1 LNIFK
6 FIQMMIL
13 GLVIIFMI
21 IFIVFISNTEKDELE
36 TVIDLFDKS
45 NEITVIS
52 SKLNEYIANNHYT
65 KGKHFLM
72 FSIIRSLTNKKK
84 LELTIAM
91 RQYFINNNLQ
101 ITMEIIENEIT
112 NIDNNITTYRSNLN
126 SKLSQILHLD
136 NSIITVV

>member
-1 LNIFK
+1 
-6 FIQMMIL
+6 MMIL
-13 GLVIIFMI
+13 GLVIIVMI
-21 IFIVFISNTEKDELE
+21 ILIVFISNTEKDELE

-84 LELTIAM
+84 LQLTIAM
-91 RQYFINNNLQ
+91 RQYFIKNNLQ
-101 ITMEIIENEIT
+101 ITMEI
-112 NIDNNITTYRSNLN
+112 IDNNITTYRSNLN

>member
-1 LNIFK
+1 
-6 FIQMMIL
+6 MMIL
-13 GLVIIFMI
+13 GLVIIVMI
-21 IFIVFISNTEKDELE
+21 ILIVFISNTEKDELE

-84 LELTIAM
+84 LQLTIAM

-101 ITMEIIENEIT
+101 ITMEII
-112 NIDNNITTYRSNLN
+112 DNNIITYRSNLN

>member
-1 LNIFK
+1 
-6 FIQMMIL
+6 MMIL
-13 GLVIIFMI
+13 ELVIIVMI
-21 IFIVFISNTEKDELE
+21 ILIVFISNTEKDELE
-36 TVIDLFDKS
+36 TIIDLFDKS

-65 KGKHFLM
+65 KGKHYLM
-72 FSIIRSLTNKKK
+72 YSIIRSLTNKKK
-84 LELTIAM
+84 LQLIIAM

-101 ITMEIIENEIT
+101 ITMEI
-112 NIDNNITTYRSNLN
+112 IDNNITTYRSNLN

>member
-1 LNIFK
+1 
-6 FIQMMIL
+6 MMIL
-13 GLVIIFMI
+13 GLVIIVMI
-21 IFIVFISNTEKDELE
+21 ILIVFISNTEKDELK
-36 TVIDLFDKS
+36 TIIDLFDKS

-65 KGKHFLM
+65 KGKHYLM
-72 FSIIRSLTNKKK
+72 YSIIRSLTNKKK
-84 LELTIAM
+84 LQLTIAM

-112 NIDNNITTYRSNLN
+112 NIITYRSNLN

>member
-1 LNIFK
+1 
-6 FIQMMIL
+6 MMIL
-13 GLVIIFMI
+13 ELVIIVMI
-21 IFIVFISNTEKDELE
+21 ILIVFISNTEKDELE
-36 TVIDLFDKS
+36 TIIDLFDKS

-84 LELTIAM
+84 LQLIIAM

-112 NIDNNITTYRSNLN
+112 NIITYHSNLN

>member
-1 LNIFK
+1 
-6 FIQMMIL
+6 MMIL
-13 GLVIIFMI
+13 ELVIIVMI
-21 IFIVFISNTEKDELE
+21 ILIVFISNTEKDELE
-36 TVIDLFDKS
+36 TIIDLFDKS

-84 LELTIAM
+84 LQLIIAM

-112 NIDNNITTYRSNLN
+112 NITTYHSNLN

>member
-1 LNIFK
+1 
-6 FIQMMIL
+6 MMIL
-13 GLVIIFMI
+13 ELVIIVMI
-21 IFIVFISNTEKDELE
+21 ILIVFISNTEKDELE
-36 TVIDLFDKS
+36 TIIDLFDKS

-84 LELTIAM
+84 LQLTIAM

-101 ITMEIIENEIT
+101 ITMEIIENKIT
-112 NIDNNITTYRSNLN
+112 NIITYHSNLN

>member
-1 LNIFK
+1 
-6 FIQMMIL
+6 MMIL
-13 GLVIIFMI
+13 GLVIIVMI
-21 IFIVFISNTEKDELE
+21 ILIVFISNTEKDELE

-84 LELTIAM
+84 LQLTIAM
-91 RQYFINNNLQ
+91 RQYFIKNNLQ

-112 NIDNNITTYRSNLN
+112 NIITYRSNLN

>member
-1 LNIFK
+1 
-6 FIQMMIL
+6 MMIL

-52 SKLNEYIANNHYT
+52 SKLNEYIANNHYS

-72 FSIIRSLTNKKK
+72 YSIIRSLTNKKK
-84 LELTIAM
+84 LQLIIAM

-112 NIDNNITTYRSNLN
+112 NITTYRSNLN

>member
-1 LNIFK
+1 
-6 FIQMMIL
+6 MMIL
-13 GLVIIFMI
+13 GLVIIVMI
-21 IFIVFISNTEKDELE
+21 ILIVFISNTEKDELE
-36 TVIDLFDKS
+36 TIIDLFDKS

-65 KGKHFLM
+65 KGKHYLM
-72 FSIIRSLTNKKK
+72 YSIIRSLTNKKK
-84 LELTIAM
+84 LQLIIAM

-101 ITMEIIENEIT
+101 ITMEII
-112 NIDNNITTYRSNLN
+112 DNNIITYRSNLN

>member
-1 LNIFK
+1 
-6 FIQMMIL
+6 MMIL
-13 GLVIIFMI
+13 GLVIIVMI
-21 IFIVFISNTEKDELE
+21 ILIVFISNTEKDELK
-36 TVIDLFDKS
+36 TIIDLFDKS

-84 LELTIAM
+84 LQLIIAM

-112 NIDNNITTYRSNLN
+112 NIITYHSNLN

>member
-1 LNIFK
+1 
-6 FIQMMIL
+6 MMIL
-13 GLVIIFMI
+13 ELVIIVMI
-21 IFIVFISNTEKDELE
+21 ILIVFISNTEKDELK
-36 TVIDLFDKS
+36 TIIDLFDKS

-65 KGKHFLM
+65 KGKHYLM
-72 FSIIRSLTNKKK
+72 YSIIRSLTNKKK
-84 LELTIAM
+84 LQLTIAM
-91 RQYFINNNLQ
+91 RQYFIKNNLQ

-112 NIDNNITTYRSNLN
+112 NIITYRSNLN

>member
-1 LNIFK
+1 
-6 FIQMMIL
+6 MMIL
-13 GLVIIFMI
+13 ELVIIVMI
-21 IFIVFISNTEKDELE
+21 ILIVFISNTEKDELE

-84 LELTIAM
+84 LQLTIAM

-101 ITMEIIENEIT
+101 ITMEIIENKIT
-112 NIDNNITTYRSNLN
+112 NIITYHSNLN

>member
-1 LNIFK
+1 
-6 FIQMMIL
+6 MIL
-13 GLVIIFMI
+13 GLVIIVMI
-21 IFIVFISNTEKDELE
+21 ILIVFISNTEKDELE

-84 LELTIAM
+84 LQLTIAM
-91 RQYFINNNLQ
+91 RQYFIKNNLQ
-101 ITMEIIENEIT
+101 ITMEIIENKIT
-112 NIDNNITTYRSNLN
+112 NIITYHSNLN

>member
-1 LNIFK
+1 
-6 FIQMMIL
+6 MMIL
-13 GLVIIFMI
+13 ELVIIVMI
-21 IFIVFISNTEKDELE
+21 ILIVFISNTEKDELE

-65 KGKHFLM
+65 KGKHYLM
-72 FSIIRSLTNKKK
+72 YSIIRSLTNKKK
-84 LELTIAM
+84 LQLTIAM

-101 ITMEIIENEIT
+101 ITMEIIENNIIT
-112 NIDNNITTYRSNLN
+112 YHSNLN

-136 NSIITVV
+136 NSIIKVV

>member
-1 LNIFK
+1 
-6 FIQMMIL
+6 MMIL
-13 GLVIIFMI
+13 GLVIIVMI
-21 IFIVFISNTEKDELE
+21 ILIVFISNTEKDELK
-36 TVIDLFDKS
+36 TIIDLFDKS

-84 LELTIAM
+84 LQLIIAM

-112 NIDNNITTYRSNLN
+112 NIITYRSNLN

>member
-1 LNIFK
+1 
-6 FIQMMIL
+6 MMIL
-13 GLVIIFMI
+13 ELVIIVMI
-21 IFIVFISNTEKDELE
+21 ILIVFISNTEKDELE
-36 TVIDLFDKS
+36 TIIDLFDKS

-65 KGKHFLM
+65 KGKHYLM
-72 FSIIRSLTNKKK
+72 YSIIRSLTNKKK
-84 LELTIAM
+84 LQLTIAM

-101 ITMEIIENEIT
+101 ITMEIIEN
-112 NIDNNITTYRSNLN
+112 NIITYRSNLN

>member
-13 GLVIIFMI
+13 GLVIIVMI
-21 IFIVFISNTEKDELE
+21 ILIVFISNTEKDELE

-84 LELTIAM
+84 LQLTIAM
-91 RQYFINNNLQ
+91 RQYFIKNNLQ
-101 ITMEIIENEIT
+101 ITMEI
-112 NIDNNITTYRSNLN
+112 IDNNITTYRSNLN

>member
-1 LNIFK
+1 
-6 FIQMMIL
+6 MMIL
-13 GLVIIFMI
+13 GLVIIVMI
-21 IFIVFISNTEKDELE
+21 ILIVFISNTEKDELK
-36 TVIDLFDKS
+36 TIIDLFDKS

-65 KGKHFLM
+65 KGKHYLM
-72 FSIIRSLTNKKK
+72 YSIIRSLTNKKK
-84 LELTIAM
+84 LQLTIAM
-91 RQYFINNNLQ
+91 RQYFIKNNLQ

-112 NIDNNITTYRSNLN
+112 NIITYRSNLN